1 MFNGYLLLSRIA
13 LERLRSSSERLADHT
28 SQPRLLLPTP
38 STQPPLHFSSALYP
52 LYDHPLP
59 VLYPPTTINPRPSTP
74 DHQPP
79 TIPMALTRATTGRSR
94 PRKDTV
100 TTTTTTTKK
109 TTTRKPRAG
118 GVKKTTTTKKGPA
131 KRKGKPGVMTKMA
144 GALEKVKGEVE
155 GRPGKKV
162 RSLPCVRVGGV

>member
-1 MFNGYLLLSRIA
+1 
-13 LERLRSSSERLADHT
+13 
-28 SQPRLLLPTP
+28 
-38 STQPPLHFSSALYP
+38 
-52 LYDHPLP
+52 
-59 VLYPPTTINPRPSTP
+59 
-74 DHQPP
+74 
-79 TIPMALTRATTGRSR
+79 MALTRATTGHSR

-109 TTTRKPRAG
+109 TTTSKPRAG

-131 KRKGKPGVMTKMA
+131 KRKGKPGVMAKME

-162 RSLPCVRVGGV
+162 CSSLCVRVGETKGRGKEGFERR